1 VDDLNAQYK
10 EQFGETTTDI
20 FGNEVEADY
29 RPNLFVTY
37 WSFRLMI
44 GLAAFS
50 FLMDFDNADRLV
62 RAGAPS
68 KMAWGVALGLTVTL
82 VWLYVEILRLMSYFR
97 D

>member
-1 VDDLNAQYK
+1 MAIGFCL
-10 EQFGETTTDI
+10 
-20 FGNEVEADY
+20 
-29 RPNLFVTY
+29 LC
-37 WSFRLMI
+37 I

-50 FLMDFDNADRLV
+50 FLLDFDNADRLV

-82 VWLYVEILRLMSYFR
+82 VWLYIEILRLMSYFR